1 MTTPDLAPVT
11 GGAAPAA
18 ATDPDASDAGAGS
31 LPKADEADAH
41 RPGDSTGVPLPAQV
55 VRASALRKAAA

>member
-18 ATDPDASDAGAGS
+18 TADPDASDAGAG
-31 LPKADEADAH
+31 LPEADEADAH